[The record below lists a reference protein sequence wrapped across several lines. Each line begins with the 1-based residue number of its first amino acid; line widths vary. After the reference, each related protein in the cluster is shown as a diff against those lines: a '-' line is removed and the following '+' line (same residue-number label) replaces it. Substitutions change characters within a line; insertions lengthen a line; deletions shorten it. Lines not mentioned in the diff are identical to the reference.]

1 MRLLAAVIVLVTSL
15 FSLQA
20 RAEDP
25 LDIRLVDGGYSGST
39 GTALLGLEIGMPDG
53 WHTYWKTA
61 GEGGFGPEIDSSAS
75 SNLGSLEVK
84 WPAPQKIETPTVPGE
99 PNWQTNGYLHRVI
112 LPILVRPG
120 DKAKDIDVDLSLR
133 VYACKDYCAAF
144 ERKLTA
150 SVKPGSSSPSE
161 QRRIAEWLKRVPR
174 NASEAL
180 RIGQPE
186 SLAGGRLSVDVTS
199 ASPIASGW
207 LHVSNAD
214 NLPYTVDAERLS
226 ATQTRFVVTPQDGK
240 FEKSGSL
247 EFVATADGQ
256 AVTATFDRPVTTPA
270 FDWSM
275 ILTAFLGGLVLNV
288 MPCVFPVLSLK
299 LMALTAGDTRAVRIG
314 FAASSLGIIG
324 SFLTIAAVLAGMKAA
339 GAEIGWG
346 IQFQNPAFLSTMTV
360 VVLAFALGTAG
371 LFEIALPQGVA
382 TKATNL
388 TDGHGFG
395 ASLAQGFVATLLA
408 TPCSAPFV
416 GTAVGFALAAG
427 TWSIIAIFAAMGVG
441 MAFPYLLIALTP
453 GLSRLL
459 PKPGAWMQK
468 ARLLLS
474 LALFAT
480 AGWLALTLSSVWS
493 VAVSVVVFSL
503 SFGAIVGASIRW
515 ADSGK
520 RGRGI
525 FVMLAALSFSGPIM
539 VDKMSFSQSDGIAW
553 TSFRP
558 GEIQGL
564 VAEGKTVLVYMTAD
578 WCITCKVND
587 RTTWRDD
594 ATVSLV
600 NRSAVAMKADWTRPD
615 PVISEFLKENGRFGI
630 PFTVIYTP
638 DANRGTILPEIL
650 TPGEVGKALKR

>member
-15 FSLQA
+15 LSLQA
-20 RAEDP
+20 HAQDP
-25 LDIRLVDGGYSGST
+25 LDIRLRDGGYSGNT

-61 GEGGFGPEIDSSAS
+61 GEGGFGPEIDSSTS

-84 WPAPQKIETPTVPGE
+84 WPAPEKIETPTVPGE
-99 PNWQTNGYLHRVI
+99 PAWQTNGYLHRVI
-112 LPILVRPG
+112 LPILVRPA
-120 DKAKDIDVDLSLR
+120 DPSKDVDVDLSFR

-150 SVKPGSSSPSE
+150 TVKPGASSSSD
-161 QRRIAEWLKRVPR
+161 QRVIAEWLKRVPR
-174 NASEAL
+174 NASDAL
-180 RIGQPE
+180 RINVPE
-186 SLAGGRLSVDVTS
+186 NLGDGRLSVDVTS
-199 ASPIASGW
+199 ASPITAGW

-214 NLPYTVDAERLS
+214 NLPYTVDAERRS

-256 AVTATFDRPVTTPA
+256 AVTAIFDRPVATPTLG
-270 FDWSM
+270 WS
-275 ILTAFLGGLVLNV
+275 ILLTAFLGGLVLNV
-288 MPCVFPVLSLK
+288 MPCVFPVISLK
-299 LMALTAGDTRAVRIG
+299 LMALTTGDAKTVRIG
-314 FAASSLGIIG
+314 FAASSLGIVG
-324 SFLTIAAVLAGMKAA
+324 SFLAIAAVLAGMKAA

-346 IQFQNPAFLSTMTV
+346 IQFQSPAFLLTMTV

-371 LFEIALPQGVA
+371 LFEIALPYSVA
-382 TKATNL
+382 TKATRL

-427 TWSIIAIFAAMGVG
+427 TSSIVAIFAAMGIG
-441 MAFPYLLIALTP
+441 MAFPYTMIAITP

-480 AGWLALTLSSVWS
+480 AGWLALTLSAVWS
-493 VAVSVVVFSL
+493 VAVTVVVLSL
-503 SFGAIVGASIRW
+503 SFGAVIGASIRW

-520 RGRGI
+520 RGRGV
-525 FVMLAALSFSGPIM
+525 FVTVAAIAFSCPMM
-539 VDKMSFSQSDGIAW
+539 VDKMSSGETSGISW

-558 GEIQGL
+558 AEIEGL
-564 VAEGKTVLVYMTAD
+564 VGEGKTVLVYMTAD
-578 WCITCKVND
+578 WCITCKVNE
-587 RTTWRDD
+587 RTTWRDA
-594 ATVSLV
+594 ATVALV

-615 PVISEFLKENGRFGI
+615 PAISKFLKENGRFGI
-630 PFTVIYTP
+630 PFTVVYTP
-638 DANRGTILPEIL
+638 DAKHGAILPEIL
-650 TPGEVGKALKR
+650 TPGEVEKALKP

>member
-15 FSLQA
+15 LSLQA
-20 RAEDP
+20 HAEDP
-25 LDIRLVDGGYSGST
+25 LDIRLVDGGYSGTT

-75 SNLGSLEVK
+75 SNLGSIEVK
-84 WPAPQKIETPTVPGE
+84 WPAPEKIETPTVPGD
-99 PNWQTNGYLHRVI
+99 PAWQTNGYLHRVI
-112 LPILVRPG
+112 LPVLVRP
-120 DKAKDIDVDLSLR
+120 DDPAKDIDVELSLR

-144 ERKLTA
+144 ERKLTV
-150 SVKPGSSSPSE
+150 SVKPSASSPSE
-161 QRRIAEWLKRVPR
+161 QRMIAEWLKRVPR

-180 RIGQPE
+180 QIGAPE
-186 SLAGGRLSVDVTS
+186 NLGDGRLSVDVTS
-199 ASPIASGW
+199 ASPSTSGW
-207 LHVSNAD
+207 LYVSNAD
-214 NLPYTVDAERLS
+214 NLPYTVDAERRS

-256 AVTATFDRPVTTPA
+256 AVTAIFDRPVATPTLG
-270 FDWSM
+270 WS
-275 ILTAFLGGLVLNV
+275 ILLTAFLGGLVLNV

-299 LMALTAGDTRAVRIG
+299 MMALTAGDARTVRIG
-314 FAASSLGIIG
+314 FAASSLGIVG
-324 SFLTIAAVLAGMKAA
+324 SFLAIAAVLAGMKAA

-346 IQFQNPAFLSTMTV
+346 IQFQSPAFLLTMTV

-371 LFEIALPQGVA
+371 LFEIALPYSIA
-382 TKATNL
+382 TKATRL
-388 TDGHGFG
+388 TNGHGFG

-427 TWSIIAIFAAMGVG
+427 TWSIVSIFAAMGLG
-441 MAFPYLLIALTP
+441 MAFPYILIAITP

-480 AGWLALTLSSVWS
+480 AGWLSLILETFWGVS
-493 VAVSVVVFSL
+493 VSVVVLSL
-503 SFGAIVGASIRW
+503 ACGVIIGASMHW
-515 ADSGK
+515 TCSENG
-520 RGRGI
+520 GRGV
-525 FVMLAALSFSGPIM
+525 FVMLAILAFTGPVM
-539 VDKMSFSQSDGIAW
+539 VDRLPSGAPSGIAW

-558 GEIQGL
+558 AEIQGL
-564 VAEGKTVLVYMTAD
+564 VGEGKTVLVYVTAD
-578 WCITCKVND
+578 WCMTCKVND
-587 RTTWRDD
+587 RTTWRDGT
-594 ATVSLV
+594 TVTLV

-615 PVISEFLKENGRFGI
+615 PAISTFLKENGRFGI
-630 PFTVIYTP
+630 PFTAVYGP
-638 DANRGTILPEIL
+638 GRKEGLILPEIL
-650 TPGEVGKALKR
+650 TPGEVEKALKR